1 MTSRV
6 YYKPLEGWVGDVV
19 PFHKDGVHYLFYLHA
34 WRDTE
39 NHGRGVPWFLVT
51 TRDFRTFEEHGE
63 VLSRGTCEDQDLFV
77 FTGCVVED
85 REGGFHIFYT
95 GNNPDFQKEGRPRQ
109 AIMHAVSDDLHRW
122 RKVPED
128 TFFADESIYERNDWR
143 DPFVFWNEDA
153 GEYWMLLAARVKDGP
168 SRRRGCTA
176 LCVSTD
182 LRTWKSHPPLWA
194 PGLYFTNECPDLFP
208 MGDWWYLLFSEFSE
222 RHVTRYRMARSPEG
236 PWILPPVDDSLDNN
250 VFYAAKT
257 IPHGNR
263 RYLLGWNPSRE
274 GETDYGAPQWGG
286 HLVVHDLWQR
296 DDGTL
301 AVRPPEEFRT
311 AFTRTMRIE
320 PRSGLGTF
328 VIREG
333 GINIA
338 APDTFSCALAGKLPS
353 ACRITTRI
361 DPAEGTR
368 ACGLLLRCGNELEE
382 AYQIRMEPLQGRL
395 VFEAWPRAHAS
406 RFLPFMLELERSV
419 PDAADGSHFLEVIID
434 GTVCEAY
441 IDGTRAMSA
450 RMYDRSAGSWGWFV
464 QQGAAQFSALTLNV
478 LQDDREIGS

>member
-95 GNNPDFQKEGRPRQ
+95 GNNPDFQKQGRPRQ
-109 AIMHAVSDDLHRW
+109 AIMHAVSDDLHHW
-122 RKVPED
+122 WKVPED

-153 GEYWMLLAARVKDGP
+153 GEYWMLLAARVNTGP

-176 LCVSTD
+176 LCVSRD
-182 LRTWKSHPPLWA
+182 LGSWEIREPLWA
-194 PGLYFTNECPDLFP
+194 AGLYFTHECPDLFP
-208 MGDWWYLLFSEFSE
+208 MGNWWYLLFSEFSE
-222 RHVTRYRMARSPEG
+222 RHVTRYRIAGSPAG
-236 PWILPPVDDSLDNN
+236 PWILPGDDTFDNN

-257 IPHGNR
+257 VSDGNR
-263 RYLLGWNPSRE
+263 RFLLGWNPSRE
-274 GETDYGAPQWGG
+274 GETDYGPPQWGG
-286 HLVVHDLWQR
+286 HIAVHELWQR
-296 DDGTL
+296 ADGTL
-301 AVRPPEEFRT
+301 AVRLPAEIRE
-311 AFTRTMRIE
+311 AFPQSVAIQ
-320 PRSGLGTF
+320 PRPGLGPF
-328 VIREG
+328 MRDSG
-333 GINIA
+333 GVTVK
-338 APDTFSCALAGKLPS
+338 APDTFACSLAGELPS
-353 ACRITTRI
+353 YCRITARVA
-361 DPAEGTR
+361 PEEGTR
-368 ACGLLLRCGNELEE
+368 ACGLLLRCSKDLEA
-382 AYQIRMEPLQGRL
+382 AYQIRLEPGNRRL

-406 RFLPFMLELERSV
+406 RFLPFMLELERPIAPSV
-419 PDAADGSHFLEVIID
+419 ERSHYLEVIVD
-434 GTVCEAY
+434 ETVCQAY
-441 IDGTRAMSA
+441 IDGSLAISA
-450 RMYDRSAGSWGWFV
+450 RMYDRAEGGWGWFA
-464 QQGAAQFSALTLNV
+464 QQGTARFTDLELCVPDTGEEE
-478 LQDDREIGS
+478 RR